1 MTTCDKCSAEKIVVE
16 QAVTGFPDH
25 HVAGTR
31 QEYCGYCDE
40 PPIVELSVTGR
51 GAMVLTPNALAQADA
66 ACGVSPG
73 AMGWAAFSD
82 QDHA

>member
-1 MTTCDKCSAEKIVVE
+1 MTTCDKCGTEKIVVE

-51 GAMVLTPNALAQADA
+51 GAMVLTPNDKGNGPRQAQLAE
-66 ACGVSPG
+66 GPR
-73 AMGWAAFSD
+73 
-82 QDHA
+82 